1 MTESR
6 EVEVINSSPVQ
17 VNEAAVKQWAAHVLA
32 SRNVE
37 GAVGIAFVGREE
49 MRELNSRY
57 RGLDE
62 PTDVLSFPEV
72 DPDIEWVDAPEEEG
86 EMPYLGD
93 VVISPE
99 VARDNAAADGSTL
112 SQELRVLLTHGLLH
126 LLGFDH
132 ETVGRNARRAGGAG
146 GPTRKRTAG
155 RPCLNRFWTYSDSLI
170 PALRNWS
177 FWRDSTAKPLGTRVC
192 GPTILGSW
200 RAQEWSCSR
209 TCRKSWWV
217 AASL

>member
-1 MTESR
+1 MMESR

-17 VNEAAVKQWAAHVLA
+17 VNEAAVKQWAEHVLA

-132 ETVGRNARRAGGAG
+132 ETDAGEMLAEQAALVDRLGRELPDDLA
-146 GPTRKRTAG
+146 
-155 RPCLNRFWTYSDSLI
+155 
-170 PALRNWS
+170 
-177 FWRDSTAKPLGTRVC
+177 
-192 GPTILGSW
+192 
-200 RAQEWSCSR
+200 
-209 TCRKSWWV
+209 
-217 AASL
+217 